1 MNDYFHQFLNQN
13 FHTRQAHRE
22 SYCFLIGYTCE
33 VSNANYK
40 VIDGSCFYFET
51 ATTLNYEDAQTNCA
65 TKFGNLQGGLFEPRT
80 SQINQLV
87 FAEATNF
94 VTAATNDFWLGI
106 NDLATQGLH
115 DHTFGSK

>member
-1 MNDYFHQFLNQN
+1 MPFTRLKHNSTNYQSLIILFFL
-13 FHTRQAHRE
+13 
-22 SYCFLIGYTCE
+22 YLGYTCE

-40 VIDGSCFYFET
+40 IIDGSCYYFET

-65 TKFGNLQGGLFEPRT
+65 TKFGNLVGGLFEPRT

-106 NDLATQGLH
+106 NDLATQG
-115 DHTFGSK
+115 